1 MKSYSEISNKYM
13 KENKKRTIL
22 TILGVAMAT
31 VLIFAIGT
39 FLLSFRSAMIEEER
53 KTSDFEFRIS
63 DLSHEQAQNISNNV
77 EVKDSSIYT
86 VNIENIGSIKGTDRS
101 GLEYKGTPN
110 YYKKIKREKIVE
122 GEIPRKEDE
131 AVIDINSKKFLN
143 VDINDTVT
151 LVLPEGEKQ
160 FKIVGITEDG
170 NYRSDAPMGIFTY
183 LDEDDLNSVDE
194 YDVYLNIKSEKD
206 KQNIVDKVL
215 KDAGVES
222 IGEKK
227 HGNTELLYLT
237 GNGGSSAITK
247 SLNSMAAFVILVIV
261 VCTVTVI
268 YNSFNISVIERI
280 KYFGIL
286 KAIGATPKQI
296 RRIILKEGALIGL
309 IAFPIG
315 CILGFF
321 GLKFG
326 INIFLGTEKILF
338 IDSFTVHFYPEV
350 LVLTALI
357 VAVTILVSIM
367 GPSRKAKKVS
377 AVEAMRNNKEI
388 SIGKVKRRR
397 GRLIGKIFGIEGS
410 LAYKNIRRTP
420 ARFIITVI
428 ALTIS
433 LIMFNVFYGF
443 LDFSKQIM
451 LDLYGTMSY
460 DSELV
465 KGNYE
470 DFTNE
475 EIEKIEKQDFAST
488 IYKMHNTNYQL
499 LVPEDKLN
507 KKYEEEV
514 GNKIAQNR
522 NGIFYNNVLTV
533 VSSCFAGEENVVN
546 LASNYIKEGNI
557 DDTSGVILID
567 GRKISNKDGE
577 NEVIRGTNY
586 KVGDSIRIAK
596 PVNSENSFTTEDKQR
611 AIDNNDYIEV
621 PIIAIADKDPIY
633 GQYGTDTLGIVM
645 SDECYNK
652 YIGEFKVNSLAF
664 EFDGDTQKQ
673 NEAIEYFDSVQ
684 KTNGYVY
691 GDLSQQLSMM
701 EELFGQVEFFVYCF
715 IIVIT
720 IISIV
725 NILNTISTHI
735 IIRKREFSILKAI
748 GMTEKQLKKS
758 VILEGTLYGI
768 ISGIF
773 GGIISAGLLA
783 VLVKLTVGMAVVE
796 YKFDFVAFI
805 GSIVAAILITYIA
818 TLIPLRKLRR
828 LSIVEGISD
837 DE

>member
-39 FLLSFRSAMIEEER
+39 FLLSFRDAMIQEER
-53 KTSDFEFRIS
+53 NISDYEFRIS
-63 DLSHEQAQNISNNV
+63 DLNDEQTKNIANNV

-86 VNIENIGSIKGTDRS
+86 VNIENIGLIKGTERS
-101 GLEYKGTPN
+101 GLVYKGSTN
-110 YYKKIKREKIVE
+110 YYDKIKREKIIE
-122 GEIPRKEDE
+122 GEAPKEE
-131 AVIDINSKKFLN
+131 HEVVIDINSKKFLN
-143 VDINDTVT
+143 VEVNDTVT
-151 LVLPEGEKQ
+151 LALPEGEKQ

-170 NYRSDAPMGIFTY
+170 NYRSDAPIGLYTY
-183 LDEDDLNSVDE
+183 LNEDDLNSVDE

-247 SLNSMAAFVILVIV
+247 SLNSMAAFVIAVIV

-326 INIFLGTEKILF
+326 IKIFLGTEKLLF
-338 IDSFTVHFYPEV
+338 MDSFTVHFYPEI
-350 LVLTALI
+350 LVLTAAI
-357 VAVTILVSIM
+357 VAVTILISIM

-397 GRLIGKIFGIEGS
+397 GRLVGKIFGVEGS

-443 LDFSKQIM
+443 LDFSKQIL
-451 LDLYGTMSY
+451 LDLYGTVSF

-475 EIEKIEKQDFAST
+475 EIEKIENQDFAST
-488 IYKMHNTNYQL
+488 IYKMHNTNCQL
-499 LVPEDKLN
+499 LIPEDKLD
-507 KKYEEEV
+507 KKYEDEI
-514 GNKIAQNR
+514 GSKIAEKR

-533 VSSCFAGEENVVN
+533 GTSCFAGEKNVVN
-546 LASNYIKEGNI
+546 LASNYIKEGKI
-557 DDTSGVILID
+557 DDTLGVILID

-596 PVNSENSFTTEDKQR
+596 PVNSENPFTNEDKQR

-664 EFDGDTQKQ
+664 EFDGDSQKQ

-684 KTNGYVY
+684 KANGYIY

-701 EELFGQVEFFVYCF
+701 KDLFNQVEFFVYCF

-725 NILNTISTHI
+725 NILNTISTNI

-748 GMTEKQLKKS
+748 GMTEKQLNKS

-773 GGIISAGLLA
+773 GGVISAILLA
-783 VLVKLTVGMAVVE
+783 VLVKLTMGMAVVE

-805 GSIVAAILITYIA
+805 GSIIAAILITYVA
-818 TLIPLRKLRR
+818 TLIPLRKLRK